1 MHLKTIPGT
10 SFLAKDRFLVDFW
23 VSKGTQKLLK
33 PTESFWDLGPG
44 DAPGA
49 SLWSKKV
56 PRNGQAPAI
65 EQFSTIFVDFNQKN
79 YRIFDIV
86 WGLTTKK
93 TSKQTA
99 NPPSHQP
106 INEKRVGGFAKR
118 LQ

>member
-33 PTESFWDLGPG
+33 TDGTFWDQGPW

-49 SLWSKKV
+49 SPWSKKV

-65 EQFSTIFVDFNQKN
+65 EQFSTNFVDFDQKID
-79 YRIFDIV
+79 RIFNIF
-86 WGLTTKK
+86 WGLYASINTKK
-93 TSKQTA
+93 PYNQ
-99 NPPSHQP
+99 
-106 INEKRVGGFAKR
+106 ED
-118 LQ
+118 